1 MATIYLNFAGFSGS
15 LAAGSEGAI
24 HLMLRRAIVCF
35 ASLALTLVIAAPR
48 LLAQESRGEPIGA
61 LRVTGEVYV
70 NDSPVTGQVTLF
82 ASDAVRTGAK
92 GAAGL
97 TIPGRGMLTIGAQT
111 RISFGVGSYFAKLEA
126 GNVGIRTLAGAKTI
140 DIQFGQFVVIQETEV
155 EAAAEVTLA
164 SDGSAQVQ
172 CTEGTVGI
180 INLSGP
186 QSPFIHPGDSVS
198 ISSSGEMQVNQVPL
212 APANTSNLPQVSNTG
227 SHKTAWILLGV
238 AGAGGAAAAVAL
250 ASSGH
255 KAAVSPSAP

>member
-1 MATIYLNFAGFSGS
+1 
-15 LAAGSEGAI
+15 
-24 HLMLRRAIVCF
+24 MLRRILICF
-35 ASLALTLVIAAPR
+35 ISVALTSLIAAPR
-48 LLAQESRGEPIGA
+48 ILAQGSRGEVIGV

-97 TIPGRGMLTIGAQT
+97 TIPGRGMLTIGAKT
-111 RISFGVGSYFAKLEA
+111 RISFSAGPYFAKLES
-126 GNVGIRTLAGAKTI
+126 GNVGIRTFAGAKAI
-140 DIQFGQFVVIQETEV
+140 DIRLGQFIVIQETEL
-155 EAAAEVTLA
+155 EAAAKVTRR
-164 SDGSAQVQ
+164 SDGSAHVQ

-198 ISSSGEMQVNQVPL
+198 ISSAGEMQVHQVPW
-212 APANTSNLPQVSNTG
+212 APANTSNLPQVSNTK

-238 AGAGGAAAAVAL
+238 AGAGGAGAAVAL

-255 KAAVSPSAP
+255 KTSVSPSSP

>member
-1 MATIYLNFAGFSGS
+1 
-15 LAAGSEGAI
+15 
-24 HLMLRRAIVCF
+24 MLRCALVCF
-35 ASLALTLVIAAPR
+35 ASLALTSVIATPR
-48 LLAQESRGEPIGA
+48 LLAQESRGETIGA

-97 TIPGRGMLTIGAQT
+97 TIPGRGMLTIGKQT
-111 RISFGVGSYFAKLEA
+111 RISFGAGPYFAKLES
-126 GNVGIRTLAGAKTI
+126 GNVGIRTFAGAKTI
-140 DIQFGQFVVIQETEV
+140 DIQLGQFIVIQETEI

-164 SDGSAQVQ
+164 SDGSAQIQ
-172 CTEGTVGI
+172 CTEGTIGI

-186 QSPFIHPGDSVS
+186 QSPFIHPGDAVS
-198 ISSSGEMQVNQVPL
+198 ISSSGEMQVHQVPL
-212 APANTSNLPQVSNTG
+212 AHANTSTLPQVSNTK

-238 AGAGGAAAAVAL
+238 AGAGGAGAAVAL